1 MRRIMMKSKIHR
13 ATVTGADINYVGSIT
28 LDPELMALADIAE
41 YEQVHVLDIDNG
53 ARFET
58 YAIKGGPG
66 DVILNGA
73 AARLVHPGDKVIVIT
88 YAQYEAEELAD
99 YAPQV
104 VLVDDENRPI
114 HVGLHAV
121 NTD

>member
-1 MRRIMMKSKIHR
+1 
-13 ATVTGADINYVGSIT
+13 
-28 LDPELMALADIAE
+28 
-41 YEQVHVLDIDNG
+41 
-53 ARFET
+53 
-58 YAIKGGPG
+58 
-66 DVILNGA
+66 VILNGA

-121 NTD
+121 GTD